1 MLRDGCSSC
10 GGASG
15 VRRVALVIPSYPTCC
30 HPGAQ
35 PKDLILL
42 VLEMDLGCGFRL
54 GSVWLDRHRLR
65 GAVRLQTIRLQT
77 SGYAA
82 RETALLRGQTP
93 LPVRPHGAIQKTKP

>member
-1 MLRDGCSSC
+1 MLLSS
-10 GGASG
+10 
-15 VRRVALVIPSYPTCC
+15 SYPTCC
-30 HPGAQ
+30 HPEAQ
-35 PKDLILL
+35 PKDLLLL
-42 VLEMDLGCGFRL
+42 VLEMDLGCAFRL
-54 GSVWLDRHRLR
+54 GSVWLGKGLG